1 MDKPI
6 VGVLALQGDF
16 REHVVAVKRAMKDP
30 NYPVSQIRT
39 VEDILPITH
48 LIIPGGESTVMSKL
62 SIVHQPEDNLRK
74 IIIQKYNEGMKIFG
88 TCAGVVL
95 LSSEIEGHS
104 ENDPFEGLG
113 LIDITTARNAYGR
126 QVDSFEAKLI
136 VEDLDPKEFHGV
148 FIRAPQILKINSSEI
163 KILSRHRDIIVMVR
177 NERILAAVFHPEL
190 TEDSRIH
197 EYFLAM

>member
-1 MDKPI
+1 MNKQI

-16 REHVVAVKRAMKDP
+16 REHIVAVKRAMKDP
-30 NYPVSQIRT
+30 NYPVYQIRT
-39 VEDILPITH
+39 VGDILPITH

-62 SIVHQPEDNLRK
+62 STVHQPDDNLRK
-74 IIIQKYNEGMKIFG
+74 MIIKKYNEGMRIFG

-95 LSSEIEGHS
+95 LSTKIEGHS

-126 QVDSFEAKLI
+126 QVDSFEAMLRIENINPEK
-136 VEDLDPKEFHGV
+136 FHGV
-148 FIRAPQILKINSSEI
+148 FIRAPQIQSINSPDV
-163 KILSRHRDIIVMVR
+163 KILSVHNDIIVMVR
-177 NERILAAVFHPEL
+177 NERILATVFHPEL

>member
-1 MDKPI
+1 MNKPV

-16 REHVVAVKRAMKDP
+16 REHVVAVKRAMNDP
-30 NYPVSQIRT
+30 NYPVSLVKT

-62 SIVHQPEDNLRK
+62 SIVHQPDDNLRK
-74 IIIQKYNEGMKIFG
+74 MIVKKYHDGMRIFG

-95 LSSEIEGHS
+95 LSTKIEGHS
-104 ENDPFEGLG
+104 DNDPFEGLG
-113 LIDITTARNAYGR
+113 LINITTARNAYGR
-126 QVDSFEAKLI
+126 QVDSFEANLTI
-136 VEDLDPKEFHGV
+136 AEINPIEFHGV
-148 FIRAPQILKINSSEI
+148 FIRAPQILSVDSPEV
-163 KILSRHRDIIVMVR
+163 KILSEHKDVIVMAR